1 MRIHELLH
9 AHLDGVER
17 VVDVTDERI
26 DLREALRL
34 PESVRYVRTGLDE
47 VPGSDLGGGTL
58 LLCAPGP
65 TPPAHTDPDALA
77 PLLRELRPGA
87 RMIAVLGWPIG
98 ELPYHRLLGPL
109 ADGRCQMVAATPV
122 ERVPVP
128 GAQSAIAVE
137 CVERLAAVPSYLT
150 VPSTVTGGGA
160 GPDGPAADAL
170 PTLLRMANEYVFID
184 LVSRP
189 LRRRLIELERELA
202 DRDARIPALERD
214 LARSRARVATLESSL
229 SFQVGAVVA
238 KGLRRPVRAVRR
250 VPRIWPFPQPGRNGR
265 SAPPDGSRRPDTEA

>member
-9 AHLDGVER
+9 AHLDGVEH

-26 DLREALRL
+26 DLRDALRL
-34 PESVRYVRTGLDE
+34 PESVRYTRSGLDE
-47 VPGSDLGGGTL
+47 VTGSDLGGGTL

-87 RMIAVLGWPIG
+87 RMIAVLGWRLG

-109 ADGRCQMVAATPV
+109 VDGRCQILAAAPV
-122 ERVPVP
+122 ERAPVP

-150 VPSTVTGGGA
+150 APGTATGA
-160 GPDGPAADAL
+160 GPDGPAADPL
-170 PTLLRMANEYVFID
+170 PALLRMANEYVFLD

-189 LRRRLIELERELA
+189 LRRRMIELERELA
-202 DRDARIPALERD
+202 DRNARIPALERE
-214 LARSRARVATLESSL
+214 LARSQARVATLESSL

-238 KGLRRPVRAVRR
+238 KGIRRPVRAVRR
-250 VPRIWPFPQPGRNGR
+250 MPRVWPFPQSGRNGR
-265 SAPPDGSRRPDTEA
+265 PAPPDGSPRPDTDA